1 MFATMSKHPTE
12 RVGTQVFAIEQ
23 ERKDLQSM
31 SVMYGSHMAMRAVLD
46 RTLASRTQRVI
57 GGSNHFSLN
66 SHMGRYYEINF
77 HDYLN
82 DPNNQPDI

>member
-1 MFATMSKHPTE
+1 MPALFATMSKHPTE
-12 RVGTQVFAIEQ
+12 RVGTQAFAKEQ

-46 RTLASRTQRVI
+46 RTLASKSQRVI
-57 GGSNHFSLN
+57 GTSNNFSLN

-82 DPNNQPDI
+82 DPNM

>member
-1 MFATMSKHPTE
+1 
-12 RVGTQVFAIEQ
+12 
-23 ERKDLQSM
+23 
-31 SVMYGSHMAMRAVLD
+31 MRAVLD